1 MMSTH
6 ITSVWND
13 LSTSPLTGL
22 TLTLLAYVAGLWIFE
37 KGGRR
42 AILNPVLTAML
53 LLVTVLNIS
62 NISYADYFSGAQFI
76 HFLLGPA
83 TVALAV
89 PLYNQLGRV
98 RRSLRALVVAIGTGS
113 VCAAGSAI
121 ALAWAAGVSPAT
133 LASIAPKSVTSPIAM
148 GIAEQ
153 IGGLP
158 SLAAVVVILTGILGA
173 VVGPGILR
181 LTGVRD
187 RRACGVAMGTV
198 CHGVGTAR
206 ALQHS
211 EVSGAF
217 SSLSMGLNGLA
228 TAIILPILWVL
239 FTG

>member
-1 MMSTH
+1 MNAPELTD
-6 ITSVWND
+6 TWVY
-13 LSTSPLTGL
+13 LTTGPLAGL
-22 TLTLLAYVAGLWIFE
+22 TMTLVAYMAAVWLFE
-37 KGGRR
+37 KSGRL
-42 AILNPVLTAML
+42 ALLNPVLTTIIL
-53 LLVTVLNIS
+53 LAATLELGHIDYT
-62 NISYADYFSGAQFI
+62 DYFNGARFI

-98 RRSLRALVVAIGTGS
+98 RRSLWALLLAIGTGS

-121 ALAWAAGVSPAT
+121 ALAWLAGADST
-133 LASIAPKSVTSPIAM
+133 ILASLAPKSVTSPIAM

-158 SLAAVVVILTGILGA
+158 SLTAVIVILTGILGA
-173 VVGPGILR
+173 VVGPGVLR
-181 LTGVRD
+181 LAGVRD

-228 TAIILPILWVL
+228 TAIILPILWAL
-239 FTG
+239 IAG